1 MINFGTLDN
10 LKIIV
15 EEHMKRE
22 LDIMEIILKS
32 DKNVVE
38 EFHRWYISHPYCKGI
53 DELRQ
58 IVRERANKED

>member
-1 MINFGTLDN
+1 MIKLVTLDN

-15 EEHMKRE
+15 EDHMKRE

-38 EFHRWYISHPYCKGI
+38 E
-53 DELRQ
+53 
-58 IVRERANKED
+58 

>member
-1 MINFGTLDN
+1 
-10 LKIIV
+10 
-15 EEHMKRE
+15 MKRE

-38 EFHRWYISHPYCKGI
+38 EFTDGIFIHPYCKGI

-58 IVRERANKED
+58 IVRERDTQLTRM

>member
-1 MINFGTLDN
+1 MIKLVTLDN

-15 EEHMKRE
+15 EDHMKRE

-38 EFHRWYISHPYCKGI
+38 EFYRWYISHPYCKGI

-58 IVRERANKED
+58 IVREPANKED